1 MTAPA
6 YLSTRPGAG
15 TFVSTKNAVTVT
27 EAVPVLVSSQPTL
40 AAVLQDAA
48 KHGLALDVSPA
59 ASGVPKT
66 GH

>member
-6 YLSTRPGAG
+6 YVSTRSNVDK
-15 TFVSTKNAVTVT
+15 FVSTQNSVTVT
-27 EAVPVLVSSQPTL
+27 TTPVLVSTQPVL
-40 AAVLQDAA
+40 DAVLKDAA
-48 KHGLALDVSPA
+48 KHGVPLDVSPA